1 MRYEEII
8 NKIREKDEK
17 VTHCFFFWT
26 GPTIKHIEELRRTDP
41 AKASR
46 LPRPVCDTC
55 RPGLLRVLHN
65 LYGSGG
71 FDYTEKVTEFYYHL
85 IKDDKLASISDPDR
99 LMGWIV
105 TTAFNF
111 FRKEKIKNNELLENP
126 SADSLIAK
134 GYDMEE
140 DDMRSKTRDFV
151 TEVLAAM
158 PNRTYARLL
167 DEAALEI
174 AQYKVTCGTLWNPH
188 RTLLCQ
194 DFPGKKAIQGHSG
207 EAYWRKIVR
216 KWTKTTLA
224 ESRKTC

>member
-8 NKIREKDEK
+8 EKLRGKDDK
-17 VTHCFFFWT
+17 VTQCFFFWT

-41 AKASR
+41 AKAAR

-85 IKDDKLASISDPDR
+85 IKDDKMSSISDPDR

-111 FRKEKIKNNELLENP
+111 FRKEKIKDDELLDNP
-126 SADSLIAK
+126 SADTLIEK
-134 GYDMEE
+134 GFDMEE
-140 DDMRSKTRDFV
+140 DDTRSQTRTFV
-151 TEVLAAM
+151 SEVLAAM

-167 DEAALEI
+167 DEATLEI
-174 AQYKVTCGTLWNPH
+174 AQYKG
-188 RTLLCQ
+188 Q
-194 DFPGKKAIQGHSG
+194 EKAS
-207 EAYWRKIVR
+207 K
-216 KWTKTTLA
+216 TKELA
-224 ESRKTC
+224 ERFGIPVEHFYVKISLAKKQFKATAEKLVGAKM

>member
-174 AQYKVTCGTLWNPH
+174 AQYSGQEKSLKTWELAERFGIPIEHFYVKISLAKKQFKVT
-188 RTLLCQ
+188 
-194 DFPGKKAIQGHSG
+194 
-207 EAYWRKIVR
+207 
-216 KWTKTTLA
+216 A
-224 ESRKTC
+224 EKLIGAKL